1 MSMIGGNENGV
12 FRTIIDSAITWD
24 IPATRDVARLNVYAA
39 TPLIAR
45 LRDAAVIP
53 VSTNMR
59 FFSALPRSLWYITT
73 RQDFA

>member
-24 IPATRDVARLNVYAA
+24 IPATWDVARLNVYAA

-59 FFSALPRSLWYITT
+59 FFPLYRDPSGMS
-73 RQDFA
+73 